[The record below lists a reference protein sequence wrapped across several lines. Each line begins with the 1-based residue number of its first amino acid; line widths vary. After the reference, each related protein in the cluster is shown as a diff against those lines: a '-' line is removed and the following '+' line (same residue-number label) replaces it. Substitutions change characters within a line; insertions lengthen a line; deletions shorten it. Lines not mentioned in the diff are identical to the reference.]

1 MSSKVIMSGSVQ
13 MSSTNTPTRE
23 GQRVTTESEI
33 ANIPAPF
40 IGLIVYIEDQD
51 QFVYV
56 KSLKSKKV
64 GNFEIKNALVDE
76 YKPFTTGEGSFNL
89 NWNEVL

>member
-76 YKPFTTGEGSFNL
+76 YKPFTAGEGSFNL

>member
-1 MSSKVIMSGSVQ
+1 MSSNIILGGSVV
-13 MSSTNTPTRE
+13 MSNTNTPTRA

-33 ANIPAPF
+33 ASISNPS
-40 IGLIVYIEDQD
+40 IGEIIYIEDTGT
-51 QFVYV
+51 FVYI

-64 GNFEIKNALVDE
+64 GKLEIKNALVDQYE
-76 YKPFTTGEGSFNL
+76 KLVKGDDLDL

>member
-1 MSSKVIMSGSVQ
+1 MNGTIQ
-13 MSSTNTPTRE
+13 MSSTNAPTRE
-23 GQRVTTESEI
+23 GQRVATKSEI

-40 IGLIVYIEDQD
+40 IGLIIYIEDQD

-56 KSLKSKKV
+56 KSLKSKMV

-76 YKPFTTGEGSFNL
+76 YKPLQSEGGEFNL
-89 NWNEVL
+89 NWNDVL

>member
-1 MSSKVIMSGSVQ
+1 MSN
-13 MSSTNTPTRE
+13 TNTPIRA

-33 ANIPAPF
+33 ASISNPS
-40 IGLIVYIEDQD
+40 IGEIIYIEDTGT
-51 QFVYV
+51 FVYI

-64 GNFEIKNALVDE
+64 GKLEIKNALVDQYE
-76 YKPFTTGEGSFNL
+76 KLVKGDDLDL